1 MMTGVLLAFLTQF
14 SFHGSA
20 NVFASE
26 NLIECVLDSDGL
38 CNDTRMVLVQT
49 SSDESSEDDQFKIGV
64 MEPITGIA
72 ESCDKPLVQ
81 ANQ

>member
-14 SFHGSA
+14 SLHGNA

-38 CNDTRMVLVQT
+38 CNDTRMVLIQT
-49 SSDESSEDDQFKIGV
+49 SSGESSEDDQFKIGV
-64 MEPITGIA
+64 VEPITGIA
-72 ESCDKPLVQ
+72 ESCSKPLQ
-81 ANQ
+81 ANP

>member
-38 CNDTRMVLVQT
+38 CNDTRMVLIQT

-64 MEPITGIA
+64 VEPITGIA
-72 ESCDKPLVQ
+72 ESCGKPLQ